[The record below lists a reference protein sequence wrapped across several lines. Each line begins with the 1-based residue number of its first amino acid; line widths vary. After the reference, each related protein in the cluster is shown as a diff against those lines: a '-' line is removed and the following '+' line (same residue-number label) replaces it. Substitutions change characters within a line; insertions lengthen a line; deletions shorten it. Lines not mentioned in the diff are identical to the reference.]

1 MTTYPVRVEGRLD
14 TPLSR
19 WLWLVKWLM
28 LIPHFV
34 VMFFLWVA
42 FFVVAVVA
50 FFAILFTGRYPKSLF
65 EFNVG
70 VLRWSW
76 RVSYYGYG
84 ALGTDRYPP
93 FTLAEVSDY
102 PATLAVDYPDHLSRG
117 LVLVKWWLLAIPHYI
132 IIAFFVGGGSWLA
145 WGADDWEWSWGGGGL
160 VGVLV
165 LVAGII
171 LAVTGNYP
179 RPLLEFILGM
189 NRWVFRVAVYAGL
202 MTDKYPPFRLDIGE
216 NEPGRTSTT
225 ETEPT
230 TTGSQ
235 GVYEAQSHP
244 SAETGAVTGSTAV
257 AAPGAGSAP
266 GRSRW
271 TTGRIVS
278 LVLGCLFAL
287 VSVGLLVAGGALL
300 VADQTLRTDGFVTS
314 DTEPLRSAGYA
325 VVSDPID
332 LHVGSGPDWA
342 VLESTLGGVRI
353 RATSDTPSGGPVF
366 LGIAPASDVT
376 RYLHGVSH
384 ATVSDLGD
392 DTSSTEHPGAA
403 QPDPPA
409 AQNFWAT
416 QASGPGTQSLT
427 WSPSSGRW
435 NLVAMNTDASRGV
448 AMQADA
454 GAEVPALT
462 WVATA
467 LIVLGALLLALGVIL
482 IAAPVRRASRDRL
495 R

>member
-1 MTTYPVRVEGRLD
+1 MTTTYPVRVQGRLD
-14 TPLSR
+14 SPLSR
-19 WLWLVKWLM
+19 WWWLVKWLL

-34 VMFFLWVA
+34 VLFFLWVA
-42 FFVVAVVA
+42 FFVVTVIA
-50 FFAILFTGRYPKSLF
+50 FFAILFTGRYPRSLF

-70 VLRWSW
+70 VVRWSW
-76 RVSYYGYG
+76 RVSFYGYS

-102 PATLAVDYPDHLSRG
+102 PATLAVDYPDQLSRG

-160 VGVLV
+160 VGLLA
-165 LVAGII
+165 LVAAII

-179 RPLLEFILGM
+179 RPLLDFILGM

-202 MTDKYPPFRLDIGE
+202 MTDKYPPFRLDMGE
-216 NEPGRTSTT
+216 HEPDHTPTT
-225 ETEPT
+225 VSEPT
-230 TTGSQ
+230 ATGS
-235 GVYEAQSHP
+235 GAAYEGQSP
-244 SAETGAVTGSTAV
+244 PPGTDPVTGSTAV
-257 AAPGAGSAP
+257 GAPGPGSTAGK
-266 GRSRW
+266 SRW
-271 TTGRIVS
+271 TPGRIVS

-287 VSVGLLVAGGALL
+287 ASVGLLVAGGALL
-300 VADQTLRTDGFVTS
+300 FADRTMRTDGFVTS
-314 DTEPLRSAGYA
+314 DTGPLTSAGYA

-342 VLESTLGGVRI
+342 VLESTLGDVRI
-353 RATSDTPSGGPVF
+353 RATSDAQSGGPVF
-366 LGIAPASDVT
+366 LGIAPAAEVA
-376 RYLHGVSH
+376 RYLQGVPH
-384 ATVSDLGD
+384 ATVSELGD
-392 DTSSTEHPGAA
+392 DTTSTEHPGSA
-403 QPDPPA
+403 QPDPPT
-409 AQNFWAT
+409 AQKFWAA

-435 NLVAMNTDASRGV
+435 NLVAMNADGSRGV
-448 AMQADA
+448 AMQGDA

-482 IAAPVRRASRDRL
+482 IVIPVRRASRDRL